1 MTDPDEFGQLF
12 EDTARMVYNLG
23 LRLFRNEEDALD
35 FSQDVYLQAYRKL
48 DTFEGRARFST
59 WLYSLALNLGLKKIQ
74 KEKRLRLMTQE
85 EAALERYVEEE
96 IGDDRGDP
104 FEQTA
109 EAEVRQLVQDE
120 LAKLPDVY
128 RLPLLLFYFEHMQYS
143 EIAEKLGLKEGTL
156 KSYIHR
162 GKRILIGRLRE
173 IGLQP

>member
-1 MTDPDEFGQLF
+1 MATPEEF
-12 EDTARMVYNLG
+12 EDYFESTAAMVYNLG

-48 DTFEGRARFST
+48 DTFEGRAKFST

-74 KEKRLRLMTQE
+74 KEKRLRIITQE
-85 EAALERYVEEE
+85 EQELERFIEEGA
-96 IGDDRGDP
+96 GDSREDP

-109 EAEVRQLVQDE
+109 ESE
-120 LAKLPDVY
+120 LRILIQEELDLLPDVY
-128 RLPLLLFYFEHMQYS
+128 RLPLILFYFEHLQYS

-162 GKRILIGRLRE
+162 GKRALSGRLKER
-173 IGLQP
+173 GLKP